1 MTLTF
6 EWTFRAGDVL
16 TFVGGCGVIAAFL
29 FRSGGSVGRLE
40 AAMTRCIDEI
50 SEMKSELSEFGRALT
65 RLSVQETKTDL
76 LMKWYDELRSGKG
89 FIQGGRGIDH
99 EWPGQ

>member
-1 MTLTF
+1 MVSF
-6 EWTFRAGDVL
+6 EWTVRARDIL
-16 TFVGGCGVIAAFL
+16 TFIGGCGVIAAFL

-40 AAMTRCIDEI
+40 AAMTRCLDEI
-50 SEMKSELSEFGRALT
+50 SQMKREVSEFGQAVI

-89 FIQGGRGIDH
+89 FIQGPRGVDH
-99 EWPGQ
+99 EWPHP